1 MSDLDL
7 YYDKINVGKTITCLL
22 HSFRTETPCVLLE
35 PSPPFNLDIRY
46 DNYDFSWLG
55 IDSPKPLQI
64 WDRLCFLLSMS
75 GILLFPNNVLN
86 YRREEGTLVI
96 VSNHNKRINVHYE
109 KINVFDEQETGWSYV
124 YDYYDWK
131 SGGQHKFDEINDTDE
146 NFIKSIKF
154 YSSERDMVG
163 SHIKDLVGVSYL
175 SEEELSSM
183 ETSHVYSRL
192 KILQMLRTNGIL
204 GNVVGYGPTGRAKY
218 RKPVIEFRKRII
230 KPDYIPEISFKDAY
244 EMEQK
249 RGYTWKLLEKI
260 TQHTST

>member
-109 KINVFDEQETGWSYV
+109 KINVFDEQETGRGRGE
-124 YDYYDWK
+124 
-131 SGGQHKFDEINDTDE
+131 GG
-146 NFIKSIKF
+146 
-154 YSSERDMVG
+154 
-163 SHIKDLVGVSYL
+163 
-175 SEEELSSM
+175 
-183 ETSHVYSRL
+183 
-192 KILQMLRTNGIL
+192 
-204 GNVVGYGPTGRAKY
+204 
-218 RKPVIEFRKRII
+218 
-230 KPDYIPEISFKDAY
+230 
-244 EMEQK
+244 
-249 RGYTWKLLEKI
+249 
-260 TQHTST
+260 